1 MIEQA
6 QLIDSIYEAAVVS
19 ELWPTVLDNL
29 AKATESAWGAIVAI
43 RAGMMSSEQ
52 TLFVGTPRAQESFA
66 YYLSIGAPFPNKRVA
81 YPGAERMHEFITDFD
96 MFTPEE
102 IEKDPWYTQLMR
114 PFGGGW
120 FAGTGI
126 ASLTGDLVALNV
138 ERAHALGPYPR
149 QIVDLLNG
157 LRPHIARA
165 GLLSARLSLEKA
177 KSETDALERVG
188 LAAAVLDGRG
198 RVRAVNPRM
207 TAMMPNVLLD
217 RRDRVTLADRSA
229 DKLLLD
235 ALARLPFGD
244 QVPGVRSIALAAR
257 EEHPALIAHLIP
269 IRRSASDIFALAGS
283 MLVITESS
291 PSGGPDAQILQGL
304 FDLSPAEARVARG
317 IAQGLEVND
326 IAKEH
331 GISRETVRTH
341 LKRIFGKTG
350 TKRQA
355 DLGFFLN
362 GFIIP
367 PA

>member
-1 MIEQA
+1 
-6 QLIDSIYEAAVVS
+6 
-19 ELWPTVLDNL
+19 
-29 AKATESAWGAIVAI
+29 
-43 RAGMMSSEQ
+43 
-52 TLFVGTPRAQESFA
+52 
-66 YYLSIGAPFPNKRVA
+66 
-81 YPGAERMHEFITDFD
+81 
-96 MFTPEE
+96 
-102 IEKDPWYTQLMR
+102 
-114 PFGGGW
+114 
-120 FAGTGI
+120 
-126 ASLTGDLVALNV
+126 
-138 ERAHALGPYPR
+138 
-149 QIVDLLNG
+149 
-157 LRPHIARA
+157 
-165 GLLSARLSLEKA
+165 
-177 KSETDALERVG
+177 
-188 LAAAVLDGRG
+188 
-198 RVRAVNPRM
+198 
-207 TAMMPNVLLD
+207 
-217 RRDRVTLADRSA
+217 VTLADRSA